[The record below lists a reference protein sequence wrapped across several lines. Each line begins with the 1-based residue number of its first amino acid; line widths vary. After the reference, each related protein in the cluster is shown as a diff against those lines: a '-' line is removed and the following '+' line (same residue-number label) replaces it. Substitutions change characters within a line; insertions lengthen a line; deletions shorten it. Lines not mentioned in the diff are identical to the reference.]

1 MKKKYFQYFQQ
12 LASTQRYEFS
22 EYTFYINFGSPE
34 NLELVNQKRLL
45 LDGYVYIRLNVRTV
59 L

>member
-22 EYTFYINFGSPE
+22 EYTFYINFGSPA

-45 LDGYVYIRLNVRTV
+45 LDGYVYILKSV
-59 L
+59 